1 MSTVT
6 NYKITGPQH
15 FKEGTQFCSQTKR
28 STFRIRSERNKDPYW
43 LVWVL
48 EIYLAN
54 TFGSLMTA
62 THFNKFSGLFWG
74 EMLHSLSTQ
83 SVNKCIG
90 QTCTLLLDI
99 FWRWMKIYLLALLG
113 GDGVAN
119 LPRHRGTLFLH
130 NCLALLS
137 WHLQF
142 TFLMYFSM
150 WHHCLAL
157 FSWHLP
163 FIFWPST

>member
-15 FKEGTQFCSQTKR
+15 FKEGTQFCSQTER

-62 THFNKFSGLFWG
+62 TQVFWFVLGWNVAFPVISVSHYAHLTNMHISPWYFLEMNENIPSGTVWWGRCCRPPSAPWHTSPPQLFGTALAAPEIHIYSILCCDTTAYDALQDWG
-74 EMLHSLSTQ
+74 
-83 SVNKCIG
+83 
-90 QTCTLLLDI
+90 
-99 FWRWMKIYLLALLG
+99 
-113 GDGVAN
+113 
-119 LPRHRGTLFLH
+119 
-130 NCLALLS
+130 
-137 WHLQF
+137 
-142 TFLMYFSM
+142 
-150 WHHCLAL
+150 
-157 FSWHLP
+157 
-163 FIFWPST
+163 